1 MLTVVRRCPLVVSAR
16 LSSAFAALAGLA
28 GLAAFAGFGTV
39 VPGAGSLV
47 ACQRSDPP
55 PGSPAEVAPCPEDA
69 GTALPR
75 ELACCLIQA
84 RTGED
89 AQICLARAD
98 AGR

>member
-1 MLTVVRRCPLVVSAR
+1 MLAVVRRSLLVP
-16 LSSAFAALAGLA
+16 SSLLVMAAITMLTAVAL
-28 GLAAFAGFGTV
+28 L
-39 VPGAGSLV
+39 

-69 GTALPR
+69 GTELPR

-98 AGR
+98 GGH

>member
-1 MLTVVRRCPLVVSAR
+1 MLTVVRRCPLVVSTVLPGA
-16 LSSAFAALAGLA
+16 LAALL
-28 GLAAFAGFGTV
+28 LAAT
-39 VPGAGSLV
+39 SLV

-55 PGSPAEVAPCPEDA
+55 PGSPAEVAPCPDDA
-69 GTALPR
+69 GTELPR

-89 AQICLARAD
+89 AQICLNKAD

>member
-1 MLTVVRRCPLVVSAR
+1 MLAVVRRRHLV
-16 LSSAFAALAGLA
+16 LSSLLALTVLTAGA
-28 GLAAFAGFGTV
+28 
-39 VPGAGSLV
+39 LV

-69 GTALPR
+69 GTELPR

-98 AGR
+98 GGH

>member
-1 MLTVVRRCPLVVSAR
+1 MLDVVRRLPLL
-16 LSSAFAALAGLA
+16 LSSIAVIAAAL
-28 GLAAFAGFGTV
+28 F
-39 VPGAGSLV
+39 

-55 PGSPAEVAPCPEDA
+55 PGSPADVAPCPEDA
-69 GTALPR
+69 GTELPR

-98 AGR
+98 AGTPSSR